1 MFYAALL
8 RDLPRELREHVNGYL
23 GNRSKILLHEATIF
37 YMILNLLYHMIFQIT
52 NELYSY
58 VRLPQCEF
66 RDHLFDLHD
75 LRLDFAEYLIPV
87 GVSFVDHLY
96 CVSNWSSCTDYSE
109 FLSKHDWM
117 FTRATFKIVS
127 ILNLFLQLRHQDR
140 FMVMKWEECLEA
152 CGLIQQLRMAN
163 CRYVL
168 GRLVIPDEVLN

>member
-8 RDLPRELREHVNGYL
+8 RNLPGELREHVNGYL

-37 YMILNLLYHMIFQIT
+37 YKLLNLLYHMVFQIT

-58 VRLPQCEF
+58 ARLPQCEF

-75 LRLDFAEYLIPV
+75 LRLDFAKYLIPV
-87 GVSFVDHLY
+87 GVPAVDHLY

-109 FLSKHDWM
+109 FLSRHDWM

-127 ILNLFLQLRHQDR
+127 ILNFFLQLRYQDR
-140 FMVMKWEECLEA
+140 FMVMKREEYLEA
-152 CGLIQQLRMAN
+152 YDLIQQLRMAN

-168 GRLVIPDEVLN
+168 DQLMTPDVVLN